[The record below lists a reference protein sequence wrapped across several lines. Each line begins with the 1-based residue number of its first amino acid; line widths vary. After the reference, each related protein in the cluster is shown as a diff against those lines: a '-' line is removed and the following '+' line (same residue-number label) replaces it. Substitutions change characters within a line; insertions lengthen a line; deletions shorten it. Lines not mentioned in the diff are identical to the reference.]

1 MRIWEGHNVHEDPKN
16 AESYEI
22 EKREVI
28 ITVNNFITK
37 LYVDSQR
44 FKKKL
49 DGLKLFIRIIRCY
62 KIADSKCIHTSLYI
76 DILNKR
82 IILLD
87 DYATGEKYEEMEDLM
102 DRVEI
107 AHDLITR
114 LRQLLTMEKTD
125 SVMDHSLNRTRFFKM
140 DDDYSKHI
148 FYLYLYDTIAGTKH
162 NMHVALGGA
171 LAYNIMVDIFQKPKT
186 KSEKMFDKKHWSR
199 KGEGCSYLVKP

>member
-1 MRIWEGHNVHEDPKN
+1 
-16 AESYEI
+16 
-22 EKREVI
+22 VI

-37 LYVDSQR
+37 LYVESQR

-49 DGLKLFIRIIRCY
+49 DGTKLFIRNVRCY
-62 KIADSKCIHTSLYI
+62 KIASRFKIYINNI
-76 DILNKR
+76 DILNER

-87 DYATGEKYEEMEDLM
+87 DYTTGEKYEEMEDLM

-125 SVMDHSLNRTRFFKM
+125 SVMDHSLNRTRFFKT

-148 FYLYLYDTIAGTKH
+148 FYFRLHDIYGLYQIIYACR
-162 NMHVALGGA
+162 
-171 LAYNIMVDIFQKPKT
+171 
-186 KSEKMFDKKHWSR
+186 SR
-199 KGEGCSYLVKP
+199 WCTRL